1 MKLSKNIY
9 LVFAVLGTLI
19 PWYFFGS
26 FILAE
31 GINLPLFIQSLFVNG
46 PAGGFSADVLI
57 SATTFLIWSYSDAK
71 QQQVTRW
78 WILLPATFL
87 VGLSLALPLYL
98 YLREE

>member
-1 MKLSKNIY
+1 MKIPKNIY
-9 LVFAVLGTLI
+9 LVFAIFGTLI

-31 GINLPLFIQSLFVNG
+31 GINLPLFVQSLFVNE

-57 SATTFLIWSYSDAK
+57 SATAFLIWSYGDAYK
-71 QQQVTRW
+71 QQVKRW
-78 WILLPATFL
+78 WVMIPATFL